1 VSFNRIK
8 SGDVTGL
15 LTGHNT
21 LKRYLYI
28 MGMINSPLGKRC
40 GVEEETSAHILCEY
54 KALVTIRH
62 SSFGSCFLDP
72 EDVKRAR
79 SRGNLKLY

>member
-15 LTGHNT
+15 LTGYNT

-28 MGMINSPLGKRC
+28 MGMINSPLSKRC
-40 GVEEETSAHILCEY
+40 GAEEETSAHILCEY
-54 KALVTIRH
+54 EALVTLSQSSLG
-62 SSFGSCFLDP
+62 SSFSDLV
-72 EDVKRAR
+72 DVRRLGLGAI
-79 SRGNLKLY
+79 

>member
-8 SGDVTGL
+8 YGDVTGL

-40 GVEEETSAHILCEY
+40 RAEEETSAHILR
-54 KALVTIRH
+54 V
-62 SSFGSCFLDP
+62 
-72 EDVKRAR
+72 
-79 SRGNLKLY
+79 